1 MHLFIKKMAP
11 NRVEKLVTLN
21 DHKIKIMMRSP
32 DALDVRILLIDIYLY
47 DECDRKR
54 LNRTVQAIN

>member
-1 MHLFIKKMAP
+1 MAP